1 MLSRQPVSG
10 AAIQSGSLSATTNGD
25 GRFTVTQ
32 ASAPTSALRTSV
44 SADGYM
50 THETTVA
57 FPRASGDVQ
66 LDLISLAPP
75 FLPTLYR
82 QLVRN
87 GLESSELYPIY
98 RWSAAPR
105 IALSPFDDAGR
116 PLPPEVMAT
125 IRATVPRAVA
135 AWSGGVF
142 EGVTLE
148 ETTVPDWQ
156 DGWIVMHALR
166 NESSDVCG
174 RESFKYR
181 GAGQIV
187 MARIELTLDACAC
200 GSRKISPNTV
210 AHELAHALGF
220 WHAEGPYL
228 LTTNT
233 GPGCSSFENEV
244 ITTAEATHARIA
256 YARPPGNSDPDRDPD
271 SFSALSSGRVRESP
285 TLLCR

>member
-1 MLSRQPVSG
+1 MVS
-10 AAIQSGSLSATTNGD
+10 SATDRPFSIRRCRTAAAAGSDGDHPGNG
-25 GRFTVTQ
+25 T
-32 ASAPTSALRTSV
+32 
-44 SADGYM
+44 
-50 THETTVA
+50 
-57 FPRASGDVQ
+57 
-66 LDLISLAPP
+66 
-75 FLPTLYR
+75 
-82 QLVRN
+82 
-87 GLESSELYPIY
+87 
-98 RWSAAPR
+98 
-105 IALSPFDDAGR
+105 
-116 PLPPEVMAT
+116 
-125 IRATVPRAVA
+125 RAVA

-148 ETTVPDWQ
+148 ETAVPDWQ